1 MKAVFKI
8 LTALAAIAGTVY
20 VIATYG
26 DKIVDWAK
34 KLMAACPCCNKTCEC
49 ACEGEGECTC
59 GGECKCEGE
68 GECKCEGEG
77 ECKCECAEEPAAE
90 EAPAEE
96 APVVEEIVIEEDE
109 PVANEEDFAE

>member
-1 MKAVFKI
+1 MKTVLKV

-26 DKIVDWAK
+26 DKIVAWAK
-34 KLMAACPCCNKTCEC
+34 KIMAACPCCNDTCEC
-49 ACEGEGECTC
+49 EC

-68 GECKCEGEG
+68 CECKCEGT
-77 ECKCECAEEPAAE
+77 EEAVE

-96 APVVEEIVIEEDE
+96 PVAEEAPVEEIVIEENE

>member
-1 MKAVFKI
+1 MKVVLKI

-34 KLMAACPCCNKTCEC
+34 KILASCPCCNNTCEC
-49 ACEGEGECTC
+49 AC
-59 GGECKCEGE
+59 
-68 GECKCEGEG
+68 
-77 ECKCECAEEPAAE
+77 EEPAAE
-90 EAPAEE
+90 EAVGEE
-96 APVVEEIVIEEDE
+96 QAVEEIIIEEHE

>member
-1 MKAVFKI
+1 MKTVLKV
-8 LTALAAIAGTVY
+8 LTALATIAGTVY

-26 DKIVDWAK
+26 DKIVAWAK
-34 KLMAACPCCNKTCEC
+34 KIMAACPCCNDTCEC
-49 ACEGEGECTC
+49 EC

-68 GECKCEGEG
+68 CECKCEGT
-77 ECKCECAEEPAAE
+77 EEAVE

-96 APVVEEIVIEEDE
+96 PVAEEAPVEEIVIEENE